1 MRCPFCRAAE
11 TKVTDSRFV
20 SEGDQVRRRRE
31 CTVCVERFTTYETTE
46 LSFPRIVKRDGS
58 RVQFRIEK
66 LKSGMLRALEKRPV
80 STEAVDKSINRILF
94 RLHSLGERELETKL
108 LGEWVMTEL
117 QNLDE
122 IAYVRFASVYRRF
135 QDIQEFNREIAR
147 LKQEEK
153 QNA

>member
-1 MRCPFCRAAE
+1 M
-11 TKVTDSRFV
+11 
-20 SEGDQVRRRRE
+20 RRRRE
-31 CTVCVERFTTYETTE
+31 CIACAERFTTYETTE
-46 LSFPRIVKRDGS
+46 LSLPRIVKRDGS

-80 STEAVDKSINRILF
+80 STEAVEKAINQILF

-108 LGEWVMTEL
+108 LGEWVMIEL

-147 LKQEEK
+147 LQQEEK
-153 QNA
+153 QKT

>member
-1 MRCPFCRAAE
+1 M
-11 TKVTDSRFV
+11 
-20 SEGDQVRRRRE
+20 RRRRE
-31 CTVCVERFTTYETTE
+31 CTACTERFTTYETTE

-80 STEAVDKSINRILF
+80 STEAVDKAVNRILF

-135 QDIQEFNREIAR
+135 QDIQEFNREIVGGQ
-147 LKQEEK
+147 KK
-153 QNA
+153 KKKKT

>member
-31 CTVCVERFTTYETTE
+31 CAVCAGRFTTYETIE

-66 LKSGMLRALEKRPV
+66 LRLGMLRALEKRPV
-80 STEAVDKSINRILF
+80 STEAVDKAINKILF

-135 QDIQEFNREIAR
+135 QDIQEFNREIER
-147 LKQEEK
+147 LQQEEK
-153 QNA
+153 IE

>member
-1 MRCPFCRAAE
+1 
-11 TKVTDSRFV
+11 
-20 SEGDQVRRRRE
+20 
-31 CTVCVERFTTYETTE
+31 

-66 LKSGMLRALEKRPV
+66 LRSGILRALEKRPV

-153 QNA
+153 QNL

>member
-11 TKVTDSRFV
+11 TKVTDSRLV

-31 CTVCVERFTTYETTE
+31 CIVCTERFTTYETIE

-66 LKSGMLRALEKRPV
+66 LKSGILRALEKRPV
-80 STEAVDKSINRILF
+80 STEAVDKAVNRILF

-147 LKQEEK
+147 LQQEEK